1 MWAKVM
7 GKTCR
12 YNNVSMNALK
22 FGLTMILAAMLLVGC
37 GKGNGNADIAITD
50 GARDESAADSHV
62 DFEKLKQT
70 NSDIFAWLYIPD
82 TDIDYPVVQNGDG
95 DDSFYLNHNVYREE
109 DPKGA
114 IHIEAANMK
123 DMCDFNEV
131 LLGSAPEDG
140 DMFAG
145 LNKFLD
151 RSYFEDHKYIY
162 VYTEGNAL
170 IYYVFAAYSRE
181 DTKLLQQY
189 DFSYASGCREFL
201 NEIFSSKSMNRNV
214 RAGWERAVEVEN
226 FLITLSTQNTDDP
239 SKQTVVI
246 GCLVGDVRGEIDR
259 YIDYSDPEDE

>member
-1 MWAKVM
+1 M

-12 YNNVSMNALK
+12 YKNVSMNTLK
-22 FGLTMILAAMLLVGC
+22 FGLAVFLIFTVLTGC
-37 GKGNGNADIAITD
+37 GKAAGKEASAVAE
-50 GARDESAADSHV
+50 GARDESATDSHV
-62 DFEKLKQT
+62 DFEKLKEA
-70 NSDIFAWLYIPD
+70 NSDIFAWLYLPD
-82 TDIDYPVVQNGDG
+82 TEIDYPVVQNSEG
-95 DDSFYLNHNVYREE
+95 DDSFYLTHNVYRQE

-114 IHIEAANMK
+114 IHIEAANLK

-140 DMFAG
+140 TMFAG

-151 RSYFEDHKYIY
+151 RAYFEDHKYIY

-181 DTKLLQQY
+181 DKKLLQQY
-189 DFSYASGCREFL
+189 DFSYAKGCREFL
-201 NEIFSSKSMNRNV
+201 DEIFSSKTMNRNI
-214 RAGWERAVEVEN
+214 RSGWERAVEVEN
-226 FLITLSTQNTDDP
+226 FLITLSTRNNDDP